1 MDTASPA
8 ALRSVLLAQTEEL
21 IGRGEQN
28 RTRLLMLIE
37 RQTTAG
43 LPTAEADELLSLVE
57 ERLARLQVQRDHLL
71 AGQPGF
77 P

>member
-37 RQTTAG
+37 RQTAAG

-57 ERLARLQVQRDHLL
+57 ERLTRLHAWRQLFL
-71 AGQPGF
+71 S
-77 P
+77 